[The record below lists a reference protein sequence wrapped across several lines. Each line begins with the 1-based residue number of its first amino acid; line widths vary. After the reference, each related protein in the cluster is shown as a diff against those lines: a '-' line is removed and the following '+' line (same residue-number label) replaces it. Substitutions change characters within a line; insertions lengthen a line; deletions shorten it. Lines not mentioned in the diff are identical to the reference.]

1 MVATNIPEIT
11 SITELLDF
19 LYYPSHRDPIVVVNY
34 IIWTVINH
42 FIKVMPQRYRDA
54 YDDFAVTVTG
64 NKTSYRWKECID
76 AMQSV
81 FGMPL
86 GLLFVDAAF
95 DERSK
100 ETVREKLNTSEM

>member
-1 MVATNIPEIT
+1 M
-11 SITELLDF
+11 ITELLDF

-34 IIWTVINH
+34 IMWTVINN
-42 FIKVMPQRYRDA
+42 FIKEMPQIYRDA
-54 YDDFAVTVTG
+54 YNAVFAVTELG
-64 NKTSYRWKECID
+64 NRVSYRWKECID
-76 AMQSV
+76 RMQKV

-100 ETVREKLNTSEM
+100 EKVREKLNTSDM